1 MFIAIPLA
9 NKPSWR
15 SPPWMTAC
23 IILIN
28 MVIFWGWQVPE
39 TRAVQNLAERY
50 AASELPAIEVPHY
63 IRHLEQAARAAL
75 PDSAQQMRLD
85 LVKEMW
91 ANGSSAPIYQA
102 MWHDP
107 AFRQAL
113 LKDEVIQP
121 GDPQYGEWQSLRG
134 RWTPQEPR
142 PFTTQWAQNFD
153 RALTDAPHQ
162 LLTATFLHGSTDHLI
177 GNMVFLFL
185 FGFTLEMA
193 LGGGLYLLLYLLCG
207 VGASCVSLWTHM
219 GETGYGLGAS
229 GAISGLMAMYVV
241 MYRLQR
247 IQFFYMF
254 FFYFNYARWPALV
267 MLPIY
272 MAHELLQQWLGG
284 EGVDYMAHFGGLAT
298 GALLMAGLMVVK
310 PLAAPANLGGA
321 APRPLSEAEA
331 AALASVQKAQR
342 LTEELSYF
350 AASQAWR
357 QAAKLQPRNV
367 ETLNAWFAVAQH
379 FPESEDFHAA
389 AKLLLHAPAADHAGR
404 KRLHATYQTY
414 LAVAKPGAR
423 LGVSTMVRL
432 VPAFVALQAW
442 DDARRLARA
451 LSRQTTVH
459 PKWPDALLALANGL
473 SHAQQMEQAMEL
485 LPALQAHAP
494 QAPITQLLAQ
504 RKAAAPLG

>member
-15 SPPWMTAC
+15 SPPWMTVC

-28 MVIFWGWQVPE
+28 MVIFWGWQAPE

-63 IRHLEQAARAAL
+63 IRHLEQAARSAL

-85 LVKEMW
+85 GVKEMW

-113 LKDEVIQP
+113 LADEVIQP

-134 RWTPQEPR
+134 RWTPQEPS

-185 FGFTLEMA
+185 FGFTLEVA

-207 VGASCVSLWTHM
+207 VGASCLSLWTHM
-219 GETGYGLGAS
+219 GEAGYGLGAS

-247 IQFFYMF
+247 IQFFYMV

-342 LTEELSYF
+342 LTDELSYF

-357 QAAKLQPRNV
+357 QAVKLQPRNMAV
-367 ETLNAWFAVAQH
+367 LKAWFTVAQH
-379 FPESEDFHAA
+379 FPESEDFHTA
-389 AKLLLHAPAADHAGR
+389 AKLLLHAPAVDHAGR

-432 VPAFVALQAW
+432 VPVFVALQAW

-451 LSRQTTVH
+451 LARQTTVH
-459 PKWPDALLALANGL
+459 PKWPDALLTLANGL
-473 SHAQQMEQAMEL
+473 SQAHQMEHAMEL
-485 LPALQAHAP
+485 LPALQVHAP
-494 QAPITQLLAQ
+494 QAPITQLLME
-504 RKAAAPLG
+504 RKTAASLA